1 MGLTEGRGSSV
12 WVGFGTGVRVSTGLR
27 VLAEVRADGLMIFFY
42 FLFFFAI
49 GKGQEGEQ
57 W

>member
-27 VLAEVRADGLMIFFY
+27 VLAEVRADVLMIFFY